1 MISFDIYG
9 SSTCSLAPFANHLFH
24 FSIFFYRLHRAI
36 HECSYSGMKI
46 NMTQHY
52 TLRTGNEIIEI
63 TKPY

>member
-1 MISFDIYG
+1 MVP
-9 SSTCSLAPFANHLFH
+9 LHNAWLHLPIIDFI

>member
-1 MISFDIYG
+1 MVPLHVAWLPLLIIDFIFY
-9 SSTCSLAPFANHLFH
+9 
-24 FSIFFYRLHRAI
+24 IFFYRLHRAI

-46 NMTQHY
+46 NMTQQY

>member
-1 MISFDIYG
+1 MVPLHVTWLPLLIIY
-9 SSTCSLAPFANHLFH
+9 LI
-24 FSIFFYRLHRAI
+24 FSIFFYRLHGAI

-63 TKPY
+63 TKLY

>member
-1 MISFDIYG
+1 MVPLHVAWLPLLIIY
-9 SSTCSLAPFANHLFH
+9 LI
-24 FSIFFYRLHRAI
+24 FSNFFYRLHGAI

-63 TKPY
+63 TKLY

>member
-9 SSTCSLAPFANHLFH
+9 SSTCSLAPFANHLFN
-24 FSIFFYRLHRAI
+24 FYRLHGAI
-36 HECSYSGMKI
+36 HECSYSGTKI